1 MKQLFLIIFLIVFIP
16 KSFGQFDSNIKFKA
30 IPPVNTKPKV
40 KKELP
45 PPTNLPKLNIPKI
58 VAPNVLKET
67 NIFGTKPKLDNSFE
81 IGTPENN
88 FSMKLKNKFEHKL
101 GDVYLDK
108 MTKDLSKT
116 MVREELKEDKSLLD
130 RKDRDLGEFRTNSEF
145 LFISYRDYIQIDGDL
160 INIYV
165 NDKLFR
171 SQLYLYSQ
179 MNQIEIPLVLG
190 INKIELIVSSTG
202 TSGGNTA
209 EIHAGDATGKIITE
223 EYWNNL
229 ALGTK
234 IKLLVI
240 KE

>member
-1 MKQLFLIIFLIVFIP
+1 MISITSNVL
-16 KSFGQFDSNIKFKA
+16 GQFDSNIKFKS
-30 IPPVNTKPKV
+30 IPPANSKPKTQ
-40 KKELP
+40 KNLP
-45 PPTNLPKLNIPKI
+45 PPTDLPKLVLPKI

-67 NIFGTKPKLDNSFE
+67 NIFGTKPKPNSAFE
-81 IGTPENN
+81 FGTAENN
-88 FSMKLKNKFEHKL
+88 FSMTLKNKFEHKM
-101 GDVYLDK
+101 GDVYVAN
-108 MTKDLSKT
+108 MAKDLSKT
-116 MVREELKEDKSLLD
+116 MIREGLKEDTSFLD
-130 RKDRDLGEFRTNSEF
+130 RMDRDLGEFRTKSDF

-160 INIYV
+160 INIYI

-179 MNQIEIPLVLG
+179 MSQVKIPLVLG
-190 INKIELIVSSTG
+190 INKVELVVASTG

-209 EIHAGDATGKIITE
+209 EIHAGDDAGKGITE

-234 IKLLVI
+234 IKLIVI